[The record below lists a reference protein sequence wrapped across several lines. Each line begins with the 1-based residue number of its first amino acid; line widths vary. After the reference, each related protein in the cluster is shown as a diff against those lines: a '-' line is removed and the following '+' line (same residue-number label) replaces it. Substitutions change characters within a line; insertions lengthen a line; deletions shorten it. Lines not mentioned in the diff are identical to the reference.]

1 MPTDDDNY
9 HGDNDD
15 DFDYNDED
23 DSDDDD
29 DDELDDED
37 QNGHYSV
44 NFPAKSSIF
53 CMVIDLY
60 NTKR

>member
-15 DFDYNDED
+15 NYDYNDED

-29 DDELDDED
+29 EIDDED

-60 NTKR
+60 NINR